1 MTLVRTTPGW
11 LYLAVVLNLYS
22 RADAPP
28 HAAGLGVRRVG
39 DDRRMP
45 TAERR
50 GAAALGSWS
59 AYAYLALLGD
69 IESRPAIHVQGLLGN
84 AAIEGF
90 FRPLKAERVFLT
102 LYTSHHW
109 AKTDLFDYVRFYN
122 HRRPHSTLGYLSP
135 MDFERRNASSS
146 S

>member
-1 MTLVRTTPGW
+1 
-11 LYLAVVLNLYS
+11 
-22 RADAPP
+22 
-28 HAAGLGVRRVG
+28 
-39 DDRRMP
+39 MP
-45 TAERR
+45 T
-50 GAAALGSWS
+50 WPCS
-59 AYAYLALLGD
+59 ATSNRAQLFTSK
-69 IESRPAIHVQGLLGN
+69 ELLGN

-90 FRPLKAERVFLT
+90 FRPLKTERVFLT

-135 MDFERRNASSS
+135 MEFERRNASSS

>member
-28 HAAGLGVRRVG
+28 HAAGGVRRVG

-69 IESRPAIHVQGLLGN
+69 IESRPAIHVQGTARKRRDRGILSSAEDRAGIPDALYQPPLGEN
-84 AAIEGF
+84 RPVRL
-90 FRPLKAERVFLT
+90 RPLLQSPSPPLDA
-102 LYTSHHW
+102 
-109 AKTDLFDYVRFYN
+109 
-122 HRRPHSTLGYLSP
+122 GLSQS
-135 MDFERRNASSS
+135 DGV
-146 S
+146 